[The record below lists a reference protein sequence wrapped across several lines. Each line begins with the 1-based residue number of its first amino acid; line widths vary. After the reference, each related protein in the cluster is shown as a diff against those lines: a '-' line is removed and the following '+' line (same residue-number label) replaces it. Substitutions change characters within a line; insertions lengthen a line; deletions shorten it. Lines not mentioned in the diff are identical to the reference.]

1 MLLRFM
7 NLIVAKKWP
16 VRKILVAKHSRWRLF
31 SHTGLHCIASLAIN
45 PMILGVAPLSSNK
58 PEPMKKTL
66 LSIAALM
73 IAFATIGCQ
82 PADTTTDVSTDVVV
96 PEVDS
101 NVTATAETPAVVETP
116 VVEEEVPAATEPAVE
131 EEPAAE

>member
-1 MLLRFM
+1 MK
-7 NLIVAKKWP
+7 LIVAKKWP
-16 VRKILVAKHSRWRLF
+16 VRKNLVAMHNRWRQF
-31 SHTGLHCIASLAIN
+31 SHMGLRCIASLAIN

-116 VVEEEVPAATEPAVE
+116 VVEEEIPAATEPAVE